1 MSGKPVII
9 LRIFMNKLLDV
20 KEGLKYIDSV
30 QAGFYKIDKREE
42 ETLLVYVCE
51 NEQDINSTKAF
62 KILPEGLE
70 ESFLK
75 CMNDFRLLVPSVEPP
90 KPLSLPPISLPVV
103 PAKEGHRPHTY
114 YFCD

>member
-9 LRIFMNKLLDV
+9 LRIFMNKLLS
-20 KEGLKYIDSV
+20 ENGLKYIDAV
-30 QAGFYKIDKREE
+30 QAGFYQIDKRED

-51 NEQDINSTKAF
+51 NEQDIQSTKAF

-75 CMNDFRLLVPSVEPP
+75 CMADFRLLVPSVEP
-90 KPLSLPPISLPVV
+90 LPPVS
-103 PAKEGHRPHTY
+103 
-114 YFCD
+114 

>member
-1 MSGKPVII
+1 
-9 LRIFMNKLLDV
+9 MNKLLDA

-51 NEQDINSTKAF
+51 NEADINSTKAF

-75 CMNDFRLLVPSVEPP
+75 CMNDFRLLVPSVEDSVVQP
-90 KPLSLPPISLPVV
+90 KTLSLPPISSHVV
-103 PAKEGHRPHTY
+103 PTKEGHHPHTY